1 MIPFC
6 AYQLCIFLNNKKKDF
21 LVPLIIVAFVGHLFL
36 YSTSDLTLKTGL
48 TLWNTQ
54 NEWAAE
60 SYYLNLFYE
69 IFNLANWAS
78 AFSRTIIFV
87 NVINLFDF
95 LDSFNIFELSQER
108 NENLNQYIAKIN
120 DINILYL
127 FLYNSIAIKF
137 AIIFEKLTRSK
148 FQ

>member
-1 MIPFC
+1 ME
-6 AYQLCIFLNNKKKDF
+6 Y
-21 LVPLIIVAFVGHLFL
+21 
-36 YSTSDLTLKTGL
+36 
-48 TLWNTQ
+48 Q

-95 LDSFNIFELSQER
+95 LDNFNIFELSQER
-108 NENLNQYIAKIN
+108 NENLNKYISKIN
-120 DINILYL
+120 DIKILYL
-127 FLYNSIAIKF
+127 FLYNSIAITF
-137 AIIFEKLTRSK
+137 ALNFEKLTRSK
-148 FQ
+148 LIVY